1 MEAHVSH
8 FCTAKMA
15 VNFLA
20 FSNES
25 NASPENAKRLQRT
38 WCHRWSESMRLPHM
52 CCDARP
58 ADEAM
63 GALPPMMQ
71 SSMSLQSHLQPLLA
85 EDTTD
90 SNDHGMVLGEL
101 KMIHLQEHRGLS
113 GQVELPSLVGPGHR
127 HI

>member
-38 WCHRWSESMRLPHM
+38 CLPHM